1 MFDWFTVLVYF
12 GALLILF
19 IAIWVER
26 KEIYCCNGETK
37 CKYGH
42 GASYYYG
49 KVNPNDSYKE
59 ILRKIRITSRYDEA
73 SVYWRKSIIFTI
85 LLLFVL
91 LPLVLQRFP
100 NGYEVLVSF
109 IVIYIF
115 IYSFLCFYR
124 DNVSKYATKQ
134 LSKNLKFLK

>member
-1 MFDWFTVLVYF
+1 MFDWFTGLIYF
-12 GALLILF
+12 GAILILI
-19 IAIWVER
+19 IAIWVEK
-26 KEIYCCNGETK
+26 KEIYCCNGEAK

-42 GASYYYG
+42 GASYYHG
-49 KVNPNDSYKE
+49 KVNHNDSYDE

-73 SVYWRKSIIFTI
+73 SVYWRRSIIFTI
-85 LLLFVL
+85 LLIFTL
-91 LPLVLQRFP
+91 LPLVLHEFP
-100 NGYEVLVSF
+100 NGYQVLVSF

-134 LSKNLKFLK
+134 LSENLKKL